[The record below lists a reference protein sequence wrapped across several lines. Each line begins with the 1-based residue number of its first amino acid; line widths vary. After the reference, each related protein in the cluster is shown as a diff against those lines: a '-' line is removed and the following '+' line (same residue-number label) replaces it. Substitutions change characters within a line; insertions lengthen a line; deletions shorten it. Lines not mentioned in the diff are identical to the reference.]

1 MKNRIIT
8 FGLIAF
14 SLLSCKK
21 EQVAPLPPTP
31 PTPVPTSPYT
41 EIGSAVTSSN
51 LTVTL
56 YADDDLSV
64 GYSRLYAEVKDQT
77 GTIVDNATV
86 EYAPLMDMGM
96 MQHACPVEQPGFN
109 NNSNFYE
116 GAMVFTMSSATGTW
130 YLEVL
135 VNGSPATFTLNVADA
150 PLGIKEVGT
159 YSGTDGINYIISLKR
174 PVAWSVGSN
183 DLVVLLHK
191 RQDMMHFP
199 VVDSMELV
207 FTPEM
212 VSMGHGSTGN
222 VDPVSIGSGYYQ
234 GIASLSMSGDWRFHF
249 ELKKNGVTI
258 HPDAYL
264 DILF

>member
-1 MKNRIIT
+1 MKNRILT

-14 SLLSCKK
+14 SLISCKK
-21 EQVAPLPPTP
+21 EEVKPLPPVN
-31 PTPVPTSPYT
+31 PTPTPTSPYT
-41 EIGSAVTSSN
+41 EIGSTVTGSN

-56 YADDDLSV
+56 YADEDLSV
-64 GYSRLYAEVKDQT
+64 GYTRLYAEVKDQT
-77 GTIVDNATV
+77 GTIIDNATV

-96 MQHACPVEQPGFN
+96 MQHACPVEQPIF
-109 NNSNFYE
+109 NSNSNYYE
-116 GAMVFTMSSATGTW
+116 GAAVFMMSSVGGTW
-130 YLEVL
+130 YLDVI
-135 VNGSPATFTLNVADA
+135 VNGSPANFTLNIADA
-150 PLGIKEVGT
+150 PTGIKEVGT
-159 YSGTDGINYIISLKR
+159 YSGTDGVNYIVSLKR
-174 PVAWSVGSN
+174 PVTWSVGSN

-199 VVDSMELV
+199 AVDSMEIL

-222 VDPVSIGSGYYQ
+222 VDPVSIGNGYYQ
-234 GIASLSMSGDWRFHF
+234 GIANLSMSGDWRFHF

-258 HPDAYL
+258 HSDAFL